1 MCHFSSLQDTR
12 RFGRAALLAPL
23 LAGIALSAVSCGY
36 RLAGQA
42 NRLPADLKVIAIP
55 AFENRTTLMRLGQR
69 LTSAVMEE
77 FIQRTNYRV
86 VGTPGSGQEAGADA
100 VLRGTVL
107 TARST
112 PLIFDASTGRASA
125 VQITITIQV
134 ELRHLRRQQVLF
146 SNPRYIFREQYE
158 VSSDLDSFFDERNP
172 ALERLARDFA
182 ATLVTAVLENF

>member
-1 MCHFSSLQDTR
+1 M
-12 RFGRAALLAPL
+12 LLAPL
-23 LAGIALSAVSCGY
+23 LAGITLSAVSCGY

-86 VGTPGSGQEAGADA
+86 VGTPGSGGEAGADA
-100 VLRGTVL
+100 VLRGAVL
-107 TARST
+107 SASSG
-112 PLIFDASTGRASA
+112 PIIFDARTGRASA

-134 ELRHLRRQQVLF
+134 ELHHLRRQQVLF

-172 ALERLARDFA
+172 ALDRLARDFA
-182 ATLVTAVLENF
+182 RTLVTAVLENF

>member
-1 MCHFSSLQDTR
+1 LLKPCFPNQ
-12 RFGRAALLAPL
+12 FGRAALLAL
-23 LAGIALSAVSCGY
+23 LLVGIALSAVSCGY

-86 VGTPGSGQEAGADA
+86 VGTPGSGREAGADA

-172 ALERLARDFA
+172 ALNRLARDFA
-182 ATLVTAVLENF
+182 RTLVTAVLENF

>member
-1 MCHFSSLQDTR
+1 M
-12 RFGRAALLAPL
+12 LAPL
-23 LAGIALSAVSCGY
+23 LAALALSAVSCGY

-86 VGTPGSGQEAGADA
+86 VGTPGSGQEAGAADA

-146 SNPRYIFREQYE
+146 SNPRYTFREQYE

-172 ALERLARDFA
+172 ALDRLARDFA

>member
-1 MCHFSSLQDTR
+1 M
-12 RFGRAALLAPL
+12 
-23 LAGIALSAVSCGY
+23 SCGY

-77 FIQRTNYRV
+77 FIQRTNYHV
-86 VGTPGSGQEAGADA
+86 VGTPGSDREAGADA

-107 TARST
+107 TARSA
-112 PLIFDASTGRASA
+112 PIIFDARTGRASA
-125 VQITITIQV
+125 VQVTITIQV
-134 ELRHLRRQQVLF
+134 ELRHQQVLF

-172 ALERLARDFA
+172 ALDRLARDFA
-182 ATLVTAVLENF
+182 RTLVTAVLENF

>member
-23 LAGIALSAVSCGY
+23 LAALALSAVSCGY

-86 VGTPGSGQEAGADA
+86 VGTPDSGQEAGADA

>member
-1 MCHFSSLQDTR
+1 M
-12 RFGRAALLAPL
+12 
-23 LAGIALSAVSCGY
+23 AGIALSAVSCGY

-86 VGTPGSGQEAGADA
+86 VGREAGADA
-100 VLRGTVL
+100 VLRGAVL
-107 TARST
+107 TARSA
-112 PLIFDASTGRASA
+112 PIIFDARTGRASA

-172 ALERLARDFA
+172 ALDRLARDFA
-182 ATLVTAVLENF
+182 RTLVTAVLENF